1 MVKSESTS
9 AKFTRNPCLFFSTLE
24 HISGTGRCARPTVES
39 HSPSQASSP
48 MRSGLLPGLTASLQW
63 QATPERTIHLAAD
76 QQQSAVVFSTP
87 SMINLMEHA
96 ARDLLRP
103 YLDPGEESV
112 GVTVQI
118 EHLAATP
125 LGAIVT
131 AEARVTAVEGKLID
145 FEVTARDAFDTIGR
159 GTHRRAIIG
168 VEKFASRLREKT
180 AKLSE
185 AAMLPIDVTPQLGE
199 LPKLAT
205 LLVSVSG
212 AIATVT
218 LNRPQKLNAVNVQM
232 TADWEQVN
240 SWLAGHREIRV
251 VIVTGAGPAFCA
263 GDDVPEVGTLS
274 LEIARDLSHR
284 QARLYLAWE
293 RLPQIFIAALQG
305 PALGGG
311 CVAAYSCDFR
321 IAAHGAHLGMPEIKL
336 GWPPGYGIAQLT
348 ALVGKARTLDLCLT
362 GRQITASQG
371 LEYGLVH
378 EVVPANRVLPAAKEL
393 AAQLLALPAEAL
405 RETKRLVHADEGVT
419 PQQAYLAETASY
431 IRCLELPDA
440 QEGIAAFR
448 EKRAAKFGR

>member
-1 MVKSESTS
+1 
-9 AKFTRNPCLFFSTLE
+9 
-24 HISGTGRCARPTVES
+24 
-39 HSPSQASSP
+39 
-48 MRSGLLPGLTASLQW
+48 MRSGLIPGLTATLQG
-63 QATPERTIHLAAD
+63 QATPENSIHLAAN
-76 QQQSAVVFSTP
+76 QQRGAVVFSTP
-87 SMINLMEHA
+87 AMINLMEHA

-103 YLDPGEESV
+103 FLDVGEESV
-112 GVTVQI
+112 GVTVHI

-125 LGAIVT
+125 LGAIVS
-131 AEARVTAVEGKLID
+131 AEARVTAVEGKLVD
-145 FEVTARDAFDTIGR
+145 FEVTARDGIDLIGR

-168 VEKFASRLREKT
+168 VEKFAARLKEKAT
-180 AKLSE
+180 KLPE
-185 AAMLPIDVTPQLGE
+185 AALLPIDVPPHTGE

-232 TADWEQVN
+232 TADWEQIN

-251 VIVTGAGPAFCA
+251 VIVTGAGAAFCA
-263 GDDVPEVGTLS
+263 GDDVPEVGTLT
-274 LEIARDLSHR
+274 LEAARDLSHR
-284 QARLYLAWE
+284 QARMYLAWE

-336 GWPPGYGIAQLT
+336 GWPPGYGLAQLT
-348 ALVGKARTLDLCLT
+348 ALVGKARALDLCLT

-371 LEYGLVH
+371 LAYGLVH

-405 RETKRLVHADEGVT
+405 RETKRLIHADEGTT
-419 PQQAYLAETASY
+419 PKQAYLADTAGY

-448 EKRAAKFGR
+448 DKRAAKFGKPS

>member
-1 MVKSESTS
+1 
-9 AKFTRNPCLFFSTLE
+9 
-24 HISGTGRCARPTVES
+24 
-39 HSPSQASSP
+39 
-48 MRSGLLPGLTASLQW
+48 MRPGLIPGLVSTLQW
-63 QATPERTIHLAAD
+63 QVTPERTIHLAAD
-76 QQQSAVVFSTP
+76 QRQSAVVFATP
-87 SMINLMEHA
+87 AMVNLMEHA
-96 ARDLLRP
+96 ALGLLRP
-103 YLDPGEESV
+103 FLDPGEESV

-125 LGAIVT
+125 VGATVT
-131 AEARVTAVEGKLID
+131 AEARVTAIEGKLVD
-145 FEVTARDAFDTIGR
+145 FEVTARDALDLIGR

-168 VEKFASRLREKT
+168 VEKFAQRLREKT
-180 AKLSE
+180 AKLPES
-185 AAMLPIDVTPQLGE
+185 AMLPIETVPNPGE

-205 LLVSVSG
+205 LLVSISG
-212 AIATVT
+212 AVATVT

-232 TADWEQVN
+232 TSDWEQVN

-251 VIVTGAGPAFCA
+251 VIVTGAGEAFCA

-274 LEIARDLSHR
+274 LDVARDLSHR

-321 IAAHGAHLGMPEIKL
+321 IAAHGANLGMPEIKL
-336 GWPPGYGIAQLT
+336 GWPPGYGLAQLT
-348 ALVGKARTLDLCLT
+348 ALVGKARALDLCLT

-371 LEYGLVH
+371 WEYGLVH
-378 EVVPANRVLPAAKEL
+378 EVVPANRLLPAAKEL

-419 PQQAYLAETASY
+419 PKQAYLADTASY

-448 EKRAAKFGR
+448 EKRAAKYGK

>member
-1 MVKSESTS
+1 
-9 AKFTRNPCLFFSTLE
+9 
-24 HISGTGRCARPTVES
+24 
-39 HSPSQASSP
+39 
-48 MRSGLLPGLTASLQW
+48 MRPGLTPGLTVTLQW
-63 QATPERTIHLAAD
+63 QATPETTIHLAAD
-76 QQQSAVVFSTP
+76 QRQSAVVFSTP
-87 SMINLMEHA
+87 AMINLLEHA
-96 ARDLLRP
+96 ARELLRP
-103 YLDPGEESV
+103 FLEPGEESV
-112 GVTVQI
+112 GVSVQI

-125 LGAIVT
+125 LGAMVS

-145 FEVTARDAFDTIGR
+145 FEVTARDAIDPIGR

-168 VEKFASRLREKT
+168 VEKFATRLREKAT
-180 AKLSE
+180 KLPGS
-185 AAMLPIDVTPQLGE
+185 AMIPINTVPHSGE
-199 LPKLAT
+199 LPKLDT

-212 AIATVT
+212 AVATVT

-240 SWLAGHREIRV
+240 RWLAGHPEIRI
-251 VIVTGAGPAFCA
+251 VIVTGAGTAFCS

-274 LEIARDLSHR
+274 LDVARDLSHR

-321 IAAHGAHLGMPEIKL
+321 IAAHGANLGMPEIKL

-348 ALVGKARTLDLCLT
+348 ALVGKARALDLCLT

-371 LEYGLVH
+371 LTYGLVH

-405 RETKRLVHADEGVT
+405 RETKHLIHADEGVT
-419 PQQAYLAETASY
+419 PKQAYLADTASY

-448 EKRAAKFGR
+448 DKRPPKFGK